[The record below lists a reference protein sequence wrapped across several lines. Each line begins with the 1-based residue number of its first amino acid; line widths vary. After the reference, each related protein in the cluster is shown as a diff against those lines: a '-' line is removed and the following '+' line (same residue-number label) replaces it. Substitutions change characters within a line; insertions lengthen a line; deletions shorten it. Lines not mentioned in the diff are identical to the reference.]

1 MGYNKNMS
9 AARIIFYEG
18 YKQREI
24 PRLLILDSNE
34 YTIHIKSRE
43 RRLDQAAGFTF
54 DFFICQAGPYSLNVI
69 VYANGEYKI
78 EELKPEG

>member
-1 MGYNKNMS
+1 MPETHVV
-9 AARIIFYEG
+9 FYEG

-24 PRLLILDSNE
+24 PRLLIHDNKE

-43 RRLDQAAGFTF
+43 RRLDRATRGIF

-78 EELKPEG
+78 EALKMDG

>member
-1 MGYNKNMS
+1 MP

-24 PRLLILDSNE
+24 PRLLIHDNNE
-34 YTIHIKSRE
+34 FTIHIKTRE
-43 RRLDQAAGFTF
+43 RRLDQAAGVTF

-78 EELKPEG
+78 EEL